1 MLWVIQILGWSAVNL
16 SELIGRR
23 IKLQDLHVLTTVV
36 QARSMGKAAQRLNTT
51 QPAVSRAIAELEH
64 AIGVRLLDRS
74 NQGVEPTAYGRALL
88 HCAATVFDD
97 LRQGIRNIEFLR
109 DPSLGEISI
118 GGNEVIIAG
127 LLSTVFQRLRR
138 QYPGITIHLKHA
150 GSLEDQYRELRERK
164 VDLALGRLA
173 STGEDDIETRVLYED
188 RIVVVTGLHNRWSS
202 RRRIDL
208 EELANEPWGLPS
220 LDTLAGSH
228 IREVF
233 RARKISLRG
242 SATGS
247 PNLLLSLL
255 AKAPFLVTLPD
266 SVLKFGTN
274 LPPLKVLPVELP
286 VPAWPL
292 GVMNLK
298 NRTMSPVAQLFLD
311 ATRAVVKPLL
321 NKK

>member
-1 MLWVIQILGWSAVNL
+1 
-16 SELIGRR
+16 
-23 IKLQDLHVLTTVV
+23 
-36 QARSMGKAAQRLNTT
+36 MGKAAQRLNTT

-74 NQGVEPTAYGRALL
+74 SQGVEPTTYGRALL

-109 DPSLGEISI
+109 DPTLGEISI
-118 GGNEVIIAG
+118 GGNEGLIAG

-138 QYPGITIHLKHA
+138 WSPGITVHLRHA
-150 GSLEDQYRELRERK
+150 GSLEDQYRELRDRK

-173 STGEDDIETRVLYED
+173 PIGEDDIETQVLYED
-188 RIVVVTGLHNRWSS
+188 RMFVVAGLHNRWSR

-208 EELANEPWGLPS
+208 AELANEPWGLPS
-220 LDTLAGSH
+220 LDTFAGSH

-242 SATGS
+242 TATGS
-247 PNLLLSLL
+247 PNLLLTLL
-255 AKAPFLVTLPD
+255 PKGPFLVALPN

-274 LPPLKVLPVELP
+274 LPPLRVLPVDLP
-286 VPAWPL
+286 VPTWPF
-292 GVMNLK
+292 GVMSLK
-298 NRTMSPVAQLFLD
+298 NRAMSPVAQLFLE
-311 ATRAVVKPLL
+311 ATRGVVKPRL
-321 NKK
+321 NRK

>member
-1 MLWVIQILGWSAVNL
+1 M
-16 SELIGRR
+16 
-23 IKLQDLHVLTTVV
+23 LTTVV
-36 QARSMGKAAQRLNTT
+36 QAKSMGKAAQRLNTT

-164 VDLALGRLA
+164 VDLVLGRLA

-208 EELANEPWGLPS
+208 EELANEPWVFPHWTLLPGLIFGKFF
-220 LDTLAGSH
+220 A
-228 IREVF
+228 
-233 RARKISLRG
+233 RARFHYAAPRRG
-242 SATGS
+242 HPTYCC
-247 PNLLLSLL
+247 
-255 AKAPFLVTLPD
+255 PF
-266 SVLKFGTN
+266 
-274 LPPLKVLPVELP
+274 
-286 VPAWPL
+286 
-292 GVMNLK
+292 
-298 NRTMSPVAQLFLD
+298 
-311 ATRAVVKPLL
+311 
-321 NKK
+321 

>member
-1 MLWVIQILGWSAVNL
+1 
-16 SELIGRR
+16 
-23 IKLQDLHVLTTVV
+23 
-36 QARSMGKAAQRLNTT
+36 MGKAAQRLSTT

-74 NQGVEPTAYGRALL
+74 SQGVEPTAYGRALL
-88 HCAATVFDD
+88 RCAATVFDD

-164 VDLALGRLA
+164 VDLVLGRLA
-173 STGEDDIETRVLYED
+173 STGEDDIETQVLYED

-202 RRRIDL
+202 RRKIDL
-208 EELANEPWGLPS
+208 EELAKEPWGLPS
-220 LDTLAGSH
+220 LDTFAGSH

-242 SATGS
+242 SASGS

-255 AKAPFLVTLPD
+255 EKAPFLVTLPE

-274 LPPLKVLPVELP
+274 LPPLKVLPVGLP
-286 VPAWPL
+286 VPAWSL

-298 NRTMSPVAQLFLD
+298 NRTMSPLAQLFLD

-321 NKK
+321 DKK